1 MFGGLDDATSLRV
14 GRRWCSPTPPG
25 EDSDKGPAE
34 EVGER
39 TGEEPLSVFCEECEA
54 EMLTEGVDYNFT
66 RFTLPSPGKLAWC
79 NHCKHRVEELE
90 DLE

>member
-66 RFTLPSPGKLAWC
+66 LPLHATIARQA
-79 NHCKHRVEELE
+79 RVVQPLQASR
-90 DLE
+90 